1 MRTTLC
7 LLIVLAST
15 NAHAQ
20 TSPFLPD
27 ERFRLLVD
35 ELSGDRAFEYDR
47 ALTHY
52 HRTGGSKDFFA
63 AAEAIRKAAVEAG
76 LSDVKLVKQ
85 AYHQGRSWSPVSA
98 EAWLV
103 APETTRLAS
112 FGEVAV
118 SVADNSRTTHVTADL
133 VDVGAGLEDRD
144 YDGKDVSGKIV
155 LAFGQLSTV
164 HREAVWKRG
173 ALGVLSYT
181 TQGADPLDVG
191 DRVAWGRLPYESKNV
206 DDVADGRPSTFAMM
220 ISPRR
225 GRALQKRMTAK
236 DAAVFRVKIDL
247 ESSFV
252 EPAEQAYVEGWI
264 RGTSVRDQQIVLT
277 AHIQEEKT
285 SANDDGSGCA
295 SVLEIARA
303 LSKLIADGKI
313 PRPRRDIRFWWVNE
327 FASQEQ
333 FFRETPAEARKML
346 LNLNQDMVGARQSM
360 GGRVEYGSR
369 LPWSLPHALED
380 VMESVLLFVRDGN
393 TGLLTTRGTKHPQP
407 FTREVLA
414 VKGSREPYHARMVPY
429 YGNTDHHAF
438 TPAYVGVPA
447 TSLTNWP
454 DEFIHSTGDDLEQ
467 VDATQLERNALV
479 VAAVALYFAGVDDAQ
494 APALA
499 AYVASRGESRRADH
513 LATAIAHVMEAADA
527 DRPAAYHAARNLVR
541 HANRRES
548 LAVRSVERVSPRARG
563 IVASSVVAM
572 EAALTRD
579 LAALDAAYAAIAG
592 GPAPARRLSAEENE
606 LASLVFVRNPD
617 VAAYQDAME
626 NVKAVDGLHPMMQ
639 FEAYNFADGRR
650 TVLEV
655 QEAVAAEALAAGK
668 WYYGS
673 PTPAEVK
680 EALERARKAGAFTLR
695 AKPEPSKPSR

>member
-1 MRTTLC
+1 MRTPLAVA
-7 LLIVLAST
+7 LLLAAAPL
-15 NAHAQ
+15 AHAQ
-20 TSPFLPD
+20 TTPFLPD

-63 AAEAIRKAAVEAG
+63 AAEVIRKAAVEAG

-85 AYHQGRSWSPVSA
+85 AYRRGRSWTPVSA

-103 APETTRLAS
+103 TPETTRLAS
-112 FGEVAV
+112 FAEVAL

-133 VDVGAGLEDRD
+133 VDVGAGVADAD
-144 YDGKDVSGKIV
+144 YEGREVAGRIV
-155 LAFGQLSTV
+155 LASGPLATV
-164 HREAVWKRG
+164 LREAVWKRG
-173 ALGVLSYT
+173 AIGILSYT
-181 TQGADPLDVG
+181 TQGADPLDVA
-191 DRVAWGRLPYESKNV
+191 DRVAWGRLPYESRNV
-206 DDVADGRPSTFAMM
+206 DDVADGKPSTFAMM

-236 DAAVFRVKIDL
+236 DAPVFRLKVDI
-247 ESSFV
+247 EASFV

-295 SVLEIARA
+295 NLIEIARA
-303 LSKLIADGKI
+303 LNTLIADGKI

-333 FFRETPAEARKML
+333 FFRESPAEARKML
-346 LNLNQDMVGARQSM
+346 LNVNQDMVGARQSM

-380 VMESVLLFVRDGN
+380 VMEGVLLFVRDGN

-454 DEFIHSTGDDLEQ
+454 DEFIHSTGDDLDQ
-467 VDATQLERNALV
+467 IDATQLERNALV
-479 VAAVALYFAGVDDAQ
+479 VAAVALYFAGMDDAQ
-494 APALA
+494 GPALA
-499 AYVASRGESRRADH
+499 AYVAARSEARRAEH
-513 LATAIAHVMEAADA
+513 LATAVAHVMEAAEA
-527 DRPAAYHAARNLVR
+527 DRASAYHAARNLVR
-541 HANRRES
+541 HASRRES
-548 LAVRSVERVSPRARG
+548 GALRSVERLSPRARG

-572 EAALTRD
+572 EAALARD
-579 LAALDAAYAAIAG
+579 LASLDAAYAAVAG
-592 GPAPARRLSAEENE
+592 GAPPARRLSTEESE

-626 NVKAVDGLHPMMQ
+626 NVKAVEGLHPMMA

-650 TVLEV
+650 TALEV
-655 QEAVAAEALAAGK
+655 HEAVAAEALAAGK

-680 EALERARKAGAFTLR
+680 EALERARKAGAFSLR
-695 AKPEPSKPSR
+695 TK